1 MKKKISEVGIGF
13 STYGKALNIIFNN
26 GLWWYFLIP
35 LALNIILIF
44 TGFELKDML
53 VDSIKDWLL
62 NITNLK
68 NADFFLSDFIKSS
81 LSWIVGISM
90 TIILFFVYAYFG
102 GYIIL
107 ALLSPVFTI
116 LSEKTETI
124 LTGKKYP
131 FNGEQFMRDIVRGV
145 LIVMRN
151 IFIEF
156 GLILLVF
163 FFSFIPLIGTIISLI
178 SGIILFFISSY
189 FYGFSY
195 IDYSSERK
203 KLNIHKSVAYV
214 RKHKKFAI
222 TNGSI
227 FSLSLLLPFC
237 GLSISGFV
245 AIISVVA
252 AATGVIEIDNAEI
265 TNNKN

>member
-1 MKKKISEVGIGF
+1 MKNKISEVSLGF
-13 STYGKALNIIFNN
+13 STYGKALSIIFNN
-26 GLWWYFLIP
+26 GLWWYFLVP
-35 LALNIILIF
+35 LALNILLIF

-53 VDSIKDWLL
+53 VEAIKNWILDA
-62 NITNLK
+62 TNL
-68 NADFFLSDFIKSS
+68 NGADFWGASFLKSS

-107 ALLSPVFTI
+107 ALLSPIFTI

-124 LTGKKYP
+124 LTGKKYN
-131 FNGEQFMRDIVRGV
+131 FDGEQFMRDIVRGV

-151 IFIEF
+151 LFIEF

-163 FFSFIPLIGTIISLI
+163 FLGFIPLFGTIISLI

-203 KLNIHKSVAYV
+203 RLNIRQSVAYV

-245 AIISVVA
+245 AIVSVVA
-252 AATGVIEIDNAEI
+252 AASGVIEIDKKE
-265 TNNKN
+265 NNL

>member
-1 MKKKISEVGIGF
+1 MKKKINEVSLGF
-13 STYGKALNIIFNN
+13 STYGKALSIIFNN
-26 GLWWYFLIP
+26 GLWWYFLVP
-35 LALNIILIF
+35 VALNIILVF

-53 VDSIKDWLL
+53 VDAIQSWILDA
-62 NITNLK
+62 TNLK
-68 NADFFLSDFIKSS
+68 DADFFLSGFLKSS

-90 TIILFFVYAYFG
+90 TIVLFFIYAYFG

-107 ALLSPVFTI
+107 ALMSPVFTL

-151 IFIEF
+151 LIIEL
-156 GLILLVF
+156 GLIILVF
-163 FFSFIPLIGTIISLI
+163 FLGFIPLIGMLISLV

-195 IDYSSERK
+195 MDYSSERK
-203 KLNIHKSVAYV
+203 KLNIRQSVAYV

-245 AIISVVA
+245 AIVSVVA
-252 AATGVIEIDNAEI
+252 AASGVLEIDKEEI
-265 TNNKN
+265 KN